1 VVWVEYRAEDPK
13 VAIKPEHKTTLVQ
26 LRKEAEA
33 VGYTVEK
40 VDESLPE
47 QRIVIL
53 AP

>member
-1 VVWVEYRAEDPK
+1 MTPVRFGYLTVPMTRRVRGE
-13 VAIKPEHKTTLVQ
+13 Q